1 MKTRLFLILGFVLMG
16 FIANSQDVKAYLN
29 FNKFYSPKDGPY
41 IETYISIDGQTVT
54 WVKNEEGKFTAEV
67 EVTLIFEKDSNI
79 VDYSKL
85 IINSGEI
92 KDSSEMRKQFM
103 NIQRFALSDGDY
115 IVKIKLDDIHD
126 TLEALFTHGEIGI
139 DIPLDTASI
148 SSIEAVQ
155 EIHTS
160 IETDQFSHSGYNLI
174 PNIYNYFPNSD
185 SNFIFYAELYHV
197 NKSIPDGETYLLNY
211 YITNFET
218 DVVLEKFKVVE
229 RRQAKDID
237 VVLSK
242 FNIVDLPTGN
252 FMFKI
257 EVINKSNNIIA
268 ENSYFIQREN
278 NNIKINPEDV
288 QSINII
294 NTFAELIT
302 GKDTLIDVIRAMR
315 PISSNMESDFAEG
328 LIKKGDIHVMQQY
341 IYQFWYQRNI
351 NEPSKPFIRYM
362 KEVMKVNNEFGTS
375 IKRGYESDRGYVY
388 LKYGEPNN
396 INQQYNEPA
405 TYPYE
410 IWQYYGVKGQSNVRF
425 IFFNPDLVTNDFQL
439 LHSNAIGEVN
449 DYQWRLRLRKRDQ
462 GYRSI
467 DQTGE
472 ATDDWGTHYN
482 EYYNE
487 PR

>member
-92 KDSSEMRKQFM
+92 KDSSEMKKHFM

-148 SSIEAVQ
+148 SSVEAVQ
-155 EIHTS
+155 EIHKS
-160 IETDQFSHSGYNLI
+160 SETDQFSHSGYNLI

-185 SNFIFYAELYHV
+185 SNFIFYAELYHI

-315 PISSNMESDFAEG
+315 PISSSMESDFAEG

-472 ATDDWGTHYN
+472 STDDWGTHYN